1 MSLTSAWAAL
11 CHHCD
16 GIATGT
22 LHEALHEFG
31 AYSLLA
37 RGDATADSLSEATG
51 IRSGYA
57 ALVLKLLVSQG
68 LAAAEGANYAL
79 TLNGQ
84 WLASRPDWSFGARQR
99 FGFAR
104 RLLRDGPLPPDL
116 NVEEIAPLED
126 VPERFALQRI
136 GPVCAALWYRLSR
149 DNGWSDPAGDLALAW
164 VRDLLRRT
172 GWHDGQSWSEEGLS
186 ARPLAPQYVYPL
198 AYLPTY
204 LAVSRIL
211 IHGAASG
218 EAGETVDRG
227 LDIAF
232 SGKVFSNA
240 CKPPVLAAVL
250 PVFNGPLSDQP
261 AALIDTGSGDGT
273 VLAELYEAIAAQTER
288 GKVLNEHPLTLV
300 GVEYEEVARATT
312 ERRLAAL
319 GCPFLAVHGD
329 IGAPLKI
336 AETLAALGIDAAN
349 ALHINKSVVHNR
361 SHAQPEELLYSPP
374 THAVFCD
381 PSGGRISAD
390 QAYSSLVAL
399 FRSWKP
405 LIARH
410 GMVCI
415 EAHTVDPARA
425 AGHIGRSLITGLDAA
440 HGYSG
445 QLLTE
450 ISVHRAASKAAGLI
464 SRSQVDLGHAMMG
477 DPIMSVDHLVLAKK
491 L

>member
-1 MSLTSAWAAL
+1 MSLTSAWATL

-22 LHEALHEFG
+22 LHEALHELG
-31 AYSLLA
+31 AYDVLA
-37 RGDATADSLSEATG
+37 KGAVTSGWLSEATG
-51 IRSGYA
+51 IRPGYA

-68 LAAAEGANYAL
+68 LAAGEDGDYAL
-79 TLNGQ
+79 TLDGQ
-84 WLASRPDWSFGARQR
+84 WIASRPDWTLGARQR
-99 FGFAR
+99 VAFAR
-104 RLLRDGPLPPDL
+104 NLLVEGPLAPDL
-116 NVEEIAPLED
+116 AVEDIFPID
-126 VPERFALQRI
+126 GMPERFALQRI
-136 GPVCAALWYRLSR
+136 GPICAALWYRLSR
-149 DNGWSDPAGDLALAW
+149 DNSWSDPSGDLAVDW
-164 VRDLLRRT
+164 VRGFLRQT
-172 GWHDGQSWSEEGLS
+172 GWHDGHGWTEDGLS

-204 LAVSRIL
+204 QAVSRIL
-211 IHGAASG
+211 VKGAASG
-218 EAGETVDRG
+218 TAEDTVDRG

-250 PVFNGPLSDQP
+250 PVFNGPLSKQP

-273 VLAELYEAIAAQTER
+273 VLAELYEAIATQTER
-288 GKVLNEHPLTLV
+288 GKVLDVHPLTLV
-300 GVEYEEVARATT
+300 GVEYEEVARVTT

-319 GCPFLAVHGD
+319 GCPFHAVHGD
-329 IGAPLKI
+329 IGAPIKI
-336 AETLAALGIDAAN
+336 AGTLAALGVDASD
-349 ALHINKSVVHNR
+349 ALHINKSVLHNR
-361 SHAQPEELLYSPP
+361 TFMESEEILTSPP

-381 PSGGRISAD
+381 PSGGCISAD
-390 QAYSSLVAL
+390 QAFSSLVSL

-405 LIARH
+405 MIARH

-425 AGHIGRSLITGLDAA
+425 ARHIGRSLITGLDAA

-450 ISVHRAASKAAGLI
+450 ISVHRAASRTAGLL
-464 SRSQVDLGHAMMG
+464 SRPQVDLGHAMMG
-477 DPIMSVDHLVLAKK
+477 DPIMSVDHLVLAEK